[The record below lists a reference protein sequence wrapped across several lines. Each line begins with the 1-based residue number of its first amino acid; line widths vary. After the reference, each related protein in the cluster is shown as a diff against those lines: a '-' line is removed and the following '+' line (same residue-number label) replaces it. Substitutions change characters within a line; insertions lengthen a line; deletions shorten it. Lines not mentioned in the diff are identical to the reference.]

1 MLIQSV
7 LFFILGVAAT
17 TFVLILLS
25 PAIWRRALYLARQA
39 IAAEVPLSLT
49 EVEADRDFLRAK
61 QAVEL
66 VTRDEK
72 FERLSEKFATQKRE
86 LDQAKEELFRLGD
99 AEHRAGLLAEQLAD
113 QTEELETER
122 QLTATL
128 EANKGKELAEIR
140 DLLQQ
145 ERQASRAEADRTEQL
160 KALEK
165 EVATLKEEV
174 AAAKKE
180 ALANKTT
187 KTDME
192 NLRQEIL
199 NTAAKF
205 TAEVAISEGDT
216 SPIPELVEK
225 VHDRKSLAGRIKKE
239 LNNHKKQS
247 GQSTAKVAKP
257 ASRKKTSTRKKTT
270 KSAQN

>member
-1 MLIQSV
+1 MQ
-7 LFFILGVAAT
+7 
-17 TFVLILLS
+17 
-25 PAIWRRALYLARQA
+25 Q
-39 IAAEVPLSLT
+39 E
-49 EVEADRDFLRAK
+49 K
-61 QAVEL
+61 QA
-66 VTRDEK
+66 
-72 FERLSEKFATQKRE
+72 S
-86 LDQAKEELFRLGD
+86 
-99 AEHRAGLLAEQLAD
+99 H
-113 QTEELETER
+113 
-122 QLTATL
+122 
-128 EANKGKELAEIR
+128 
-140 DLLQQ
+140 
-145 ERQASRAEADRTEQL
+145 AEADRTNQL

-174 AAAKKE
+174 AVAKKE

-205 TAEVAISEGDT
+205 TAEVAISEGQS

-225 VHDRKSLAGRIKKE
+225 VRDRKSLAARIKKE